1 MRLAGIIAML
11 RKNTGYLAPGRIA
24 RGRSTTGRGRGS
36 APGIPG
42 RPGTVRPMSAAGTN
56 GA

>member
-11 RKNTGYLAPGRIA
+11 RKNTATWPPA
-24 RGRSTTGRGRGS
+24 RSPRAGSTTGRSRGS
-36 APGIPG
+36 RPGMPG
-42 RPGTVRPMSAAGTN
+42 WPGTVRPVNAVGTN

>member
-1 MRLAGIIAML
+1 MRLTGITAML
-11 RKNTGYLAPGRIA
+11 RKNTGHPAPGRIA
-24 RGRSTTGRGRGS
+24 PGRSTTGRGP

-42 RPGTVRPMSAAGTN
+42 RPGRVRPVSAAGTN